1 MDLYKKCTLCPRR
14 CGIDRTK
21 SRGRCGQT
29 ATLYAARASLHMWEE
44 PCISGKNGSGT
55 VFFSGC
61 PLGCVY
67 CQNSDITASRA
78 GVPIDAKRLAEIFL
92 EMQNKGAHNIN
103 LVTPTHFAPHI
114 IRALDMASG
123 LKIPVLYNTSGY
135 ETVETLRMLDG
146 YVDIY
151 LPDFKYMDSHIAEK
165 YSCAS
170 DYPETAKAAL
180 SEMVRQT
187 GACEFDA
194 DGMLRQGTIARHLVL
209 PNHMQNSKD
218 VIEYLYRTYGNDIY
232 MSIMSQYT
240 PMPRVVDYPEINR
253 RVTDEEY
260 DEVVDFAAGIGVE
273 NAFVQEGEAASESFI
288 PSFDGEGIIQT
299 GKETKWRNT
308 MP

>member
-14 CGIDRTK
+14 CGADRTK
-21 SRGRCGQT
+21 VRGRCGQT
-29 ATLYAARASLHMWEE
+29 ATLYAARAALHMWEE

-67 CQNSDITASRA
+67 CQNSDIASSRA
-78 GVPIDAKRLAEIFL
+78 GVPIDANRLAEIFL
-92 EMQNKGAHNIN
+92 ELQDRGAHNIN

-114 IRALDMASG
+114 IRALDMASE

-151 LPDFKYMDSHIAEK
+151 LPDFKYMDARIAEK
-165 YSCAS
+165 YSCAP

-180 SEMVRQT
+180 AEMTRQT

-194 DGMLRQGTIARHLVL
+194 DGMLRRGTIVRHLVL
-209 PNHMQNSKD
+209 PGYTQNSRD
-218 VIEYLYRTYGNDIY
+218 VIEYLYNTYGNDIY

-240 PMPRVVDYPEINR
+240 PMPRAADYPEINR

-260 DEVVDFAAGIGVE
+260 DALVDFAAGIGVE
-273 NAFVQEGEAASESFI
+273 NSFVQEGEAASESFI
-288 PSFDGEGIIQT
+288 PVFDGEGII
-299 GKETKWRNT
+299 
-308 MP
+308 

>member
-14 CGIDRTK
+14 CGADRTK
-21 SRGRCGQT
+21 VRGRCGQT
-29 ATLYAARASLHMWEE
+29 ATLYAARASLYMWEE

-67 CQNSDITASRA
+67 CQNSDIASSRA
-78 GVPIDAKRLAEIFL
+78 GVPIDANRLAEIFL
-92 EMQNKGAHNIN
+92 EMQDRGAHNIN

-114 IRALDMASG
+114 IRALDMASE

-151 LPDFKYMDSHIAEK
+151 LPDFKYMDARIAEK
-165 YSCAS
+165 YSCAP

-180 SEMVRQT
+180 AEMVRQT
-187 GACEFDA
+187 DACEFDA
-194 DGMLRQGTIARHLVL
+194 DGILRRGTIVRHLVL
-209 PNHMQNSKD
+209 PGYTQNSRD
-218 VIEYLYRTYGNDIY
+218 VIEYLYNTYGNDIY

-240 PMPRVVDYPEINR
+240 PMPRAADYPEINR

-260 DEVVDFAAGIGVE
+260 DALVDFAAGIGVE

-288 PSFDGEGIIQT
+288 PAFDGEGII
-299 GKETKWRNT
+299 
-308 MP
+308 

>member
-14 CGIDRTK
+14 CGADRTK
-21 SRGRCGQT
+21 VRGRCGQT
-29 ATLYAARASLHMWEE
+29 ATLYAARASLYMWEE

-67 CQNSDITASRA
+67 CQNSDIASSRA
-78 GVPIDAKRLAEIFL
+78 GVPIDANRLAEIFL
-92 EMQNKGAHNIN
+92 ELQDRGAHNIN

-114 IRALDMASG
+114 IRALDMASE

-151 LPDFKYMDSHIAEK
+151 LPDFKYMDARIAEK
-165 YSCAS
+165 YSCAP

-180 SEMVRQT
+180 SEMTRQT

-194 DGMLRQGTIARHLVL
+194 DGMLRRGTIVRHLVL
-209 PNHMQNSKD
+209 PGYTQNSRD
-218 VIEYLYRTYGNDIY
+218 VIEYLYNTYGNDIY

-240 PMPRVVDYPEINR
+240 PMPRAADYPEINR
-253 RVTDEEY
+253 RVTDGEY
-260 DEVVDFAAGIGVE
+260 DALVDFAAGIGVE
-273 NAFVQEGEAASESFI
+273 NAFVQEGASSSESFI
-288 PSFDGEGIIQT
+288 PVFDGEGII
-299 GKETKWRNT
+299 
-308 MP
+308 

>member
-14 CGIDRTK
+14 CGADRTK
-21 SRGRCGQT
+21 VRGRCGQT
-29 ATLYAARASLHMWEE
+29 ATLYAARAALHMWEE

-67 CQNSDITASRA
+67 CQNSDIASSRA
-78 GVPIDAKRLAEIFL
+78 GVPIDANRLAEIFL
-92 EMQNKGAHNIN
+92 ELQDRGAHNIN

-114 IRALDMASG
+114 IRALDMASE

-151 LPDFKYMDSHIAEK
+151 LPDFKYMDARIAEK
-165 YSCAS
+165 YSCAP

-180 SEMVRQT
+180 AEMTHQT

-194 DGMLRQGTIARHLVL
+194 DGMLRRGTIVRHLVL
-209 PNHMQNSKD
+209 PGYTQNSRD
-218 VIEYLYRTYGNDIY
+218 VIEYLYNTYGNDIY

-240 PMPRVVDYPEINR
+240 PMPRAADYPEINR
-253 RVTDEEY
+253 RVTDGEY
-260 DEVVDFAAGIGVE
+260 DALVDFAAGIGVE
-273 NAFVQEGEAASESFI
+273 NAFVQEGASSSESFI
-288 PSFDGEGIIQT
+288 PAFDGEGII
-299 GKETKWRNT
+299 
-308 MP
+308 